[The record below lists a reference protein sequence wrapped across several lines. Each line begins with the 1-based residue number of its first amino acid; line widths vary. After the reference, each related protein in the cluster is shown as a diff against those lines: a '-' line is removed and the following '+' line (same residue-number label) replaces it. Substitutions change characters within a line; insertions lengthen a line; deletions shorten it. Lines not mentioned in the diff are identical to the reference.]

1 MVNQISKRILIA
13 EDETLIRL
21 DLAEM
26 LREAGY
32 EVIAE
37 ASNGEE
43 AIAQAEEKK
52 PDLAILDVKMP
63 KLDGISAAEKISKIC
78 PTLMLTAF
86 SQRDLVERAR
96 DAGVM
101 SYVVKPF
108 TIDDLVPAIEIAFS
122 RYQQLM
128 ALQVEISDLTER
140 LETRKLVDQ
149 AKGILMK
156 AMNLSEPEAF
166 KWIQKSA
173 MDRRITMKEISLAIL
188 DPNQAT
194 TVLPKLNK

>member
-108 TIDDLVPAIEIAFS
+108 TIDDLVPAIEIALS
-122 RYQQLM
+122 RYQQLL
-128 ALQVEISDLTER
+128 ALQDEISDLTER